1 MPVHANPADHFMDIV
16 AGIAARDK
24 QSSLGGAHVQGAMS
38 PPRALFAQHAAKVLG
53 DSVEYAR
60 ISIAPE

>member
-1 MPVHANPADHFMDIV
+1 MDIV

-60 ISIAPE
+60 VSIAPE